1 LASGIWT
8 AASGA
13 AAQALAVDT
22 IANNLANADTLGFKK
37 DITTFK
43 EYLATLERD
52 HPVTDIP
59 RGPVKDKDFYPLDG
73 RDQSFVVTNGTYTN
87 FQQGGLRVTHGPLDL
102 ALDGPGFF
110 EVSTPNGPR
119 FTRQGTLK
127 IAQDGRLVTSE
138 GHPVLA
144 SQPAGLAAT
153 QGGVATQNDAAR
165 FISLRDRPGTITI
178 NSVGELRVGDDL
190 VAKLSVVE
198 FQDNNKL
205 RKSGG
210 QLFENMD
217 PQNFS
222 TFPQRSV
229 VHQGVLEISN
239 VNPVEEMTQM
249 LKAQRLFEQD
259 MKALRTYG
267 ELLGKEANDIGKL

>member
-1 LASGIWT
+1 MWT

-37 DITTFK
+37 DIPTFK

-73 RDQSFVVTNGTYTN
+73 RDQSYVVTNGTYTN
-87 FQQGGLRVTHGPLDL
+87 FAQGGLRVTHGPLDL
-102 ALDGPGFF
+102 ALDGPGFL
-110 EVSTPNGPR
+110 EVSTPSGPR
-119 FTRQGTLK
+119 FTRQGSLK
-127 IAQDGRLVTSE
+127 IAQDGRLVTSG

-144 SQPAGLAAT
+144 SQPAGLANVQAPA
-153 QGGVATQNDAAR
+153 GGVPVEQDVAR
-165 FISLRDRPGTITI
+165 FISLRDRPGVITI
-178 NSVGELRVGDDL
+178 NSTGELRVGDDL
-190 VAKLSVVE
+190 IAKLSVVE
-198 FQDNNKL
+198 FQDSNKL

-210 QLFENMD
+210 QLFENTD

-267 ELLGKEANDIGKL
+267 ELLSKEANDIGKL